1 MVEEDVIST
10 ESSGNLGLEVPC
22 PSLPPLSPLSDL
34 DSMSGS
40 EDEVPVRDGLS
51 LFPSGDSLG
60 SSVDALPPLS
70 PLSFDGDDIYL
81 PSSSVVNWPNPDAE
95 MKSPVDF
102 ASLCSDGLGSESLFD
117 SQALKLHESKFKDFS
132 LARINK
138 QCPTTPLDSSDGAV
152 SPTVL
157 EGGVSPTA
165 LAETCP
171 ADLSEFM
178 DMFEETLPDTV
189 HTADDVLEEVKTHFR
204 GKEVGNTF
212 LFLMFLSDQTFETR
226 GSMYTYSSAARPW
239 NVPISF
245 FRRCHCPMTARS
257 Q

>member
-117 SQALKLHESKFKDFS
+117 SQALKLHESKFGQNQQAMPYHS
-132 LARINK
+132 
-138 QCPTTPLDSSDGAV
+138 
-152 SPTVL
+152 
-157 EGGVSPTA
+157 
-165 LAETCP
+165 
-171 ADLSEFM
+171 
-178 DMFEETLPDTV
+178 
-189 HTADDVLEEVKTHFR
+189 FR
-204 GKEVGNTF
+204 
-212 LFLMFLSDQTFETR
+212 
-226 GSMYTYSSAARPW
+226 
-239 NVPISF
+239 F
-245 FRRCHCPMTARS
+245 FGWCCESHCP
-257 Q
+257 